1 MSPNALVTGAGR
13 RVGRAIALE
22 LAGKGFN
29 IAVHCHR
36 SVAAAEQ
43 VAVACREL
51 GVEAFVVQA
60 DLSSAKGC
68 RSLSS
73 AVSERWRSL
82 DVLVNNASLFEP
94 RVFEAIDDDAWQQ
107 VMEVNLL
114 APARLSR
121 DLLPLLREPSEG
133 GAAGASGVIVHLCDI
148 GAERPLSGYAHYSVS
163 KAGLVMLVKAMAV
176 ELAPD
181 VRTVGVSPGQVV
193 WPEDYD
199 VATRERLASR
209 VPMGRVG
216 TVDEVAAL
224 VRVLVTE
231 GTYLNGVVVPI
242 DGGLSC
248 RY

>member
-1 MSPNALVTGAGR
+1 
-13 RVGRAIALE
+13 
-22 LAGKGFN
+22 
-29 IAVHCHR
+29 
-36 SVAAAEQ
+36 
-43 VAVACREL
+43 
-51 GVEAFVVQA
+51 VEAFEVQA
-60 DLSSAKGC
+60 DLSSAEGC
-68 RSLSS
+68 RRLSS
-73 AVSERWRSL
+73 AVADRWRSL

-94 RVFEAIDDDAWQQ
+94 RAFDTIDDQTWQQ
-107 VMEVNLL
+107 VIEVNLL

-121 DLLPLLREPSEG
+121 DLLPLLRVPSEG
-133 GAAGASGVIVHLCDI
+133 GAAGACGVVVHLCDI
-148 GAERPLSGYAHYSVS
+148 GSERPLSGYAHYSVS

-193 WPEDYD
+193 WPENYD
-199 VATRERLASR
+199 EATRERLTSR

-231 GTYLNGVVVPI
+231 STYLNGVVVPI